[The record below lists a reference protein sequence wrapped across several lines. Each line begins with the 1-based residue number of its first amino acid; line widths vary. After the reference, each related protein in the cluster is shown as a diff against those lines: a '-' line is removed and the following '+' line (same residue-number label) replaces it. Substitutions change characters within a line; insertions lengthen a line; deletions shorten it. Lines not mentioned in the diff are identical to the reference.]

1 MYFIDYT
8 VLIRFPRALYGLLSL
23 AAIFG
28 LLYELWNGFAP
39 LGYGF
44 LFYLLLCYPI
54 VLVGILFYEKN
65 SESETKSYIT
75 GYMLFSADFSVNKSS
90 VSSFCVAVGLRAI
103 HLLLRVKIKMAEME
117 SC

>member
-1 MYFIDYT
+1 MKRT
-8 VLIRFPRALYGLLSL
+8 VKARQ
-23 AAIFG
+23 
-28 LLYELWNGFAP
+28 
-39 LGYGF
+39 
-44 LFYLLLCYPI
+44 
-54 VLVGILFYEKN
+54 
-65 SESETKSYIT
+65 KSYIT